1 MIQQY
6 YLVIFTG
13 FQQAI
18 GDVAFLS
25 VNPNLKRQIILALSL
40 TCCLNSTLGQ
50 PVDFESQIKPLL
62 SDRCFTCH
70 GPDEKTR
77 KADLRL
83 YSQEGA
89 MAKLDDNLAVIMPG
103 KPEASELYNRLITKD
118 ADELMPP
125 PESNL
130 ALSDKEKELIRRWI
144 VEGAEWKE
152 HWAFAPVNKPTL
164 PKPIQSNWPKNEI
177 DHFTLAKMESAK
189 INPSPEAKREKLIRR
204 LSFDLTGMPPGLDEI
219 DRFINDESPNAY
231 EQVVDRLLGHSR
243 FGEHLAVHWL
253 DLARYSD
260 TYGYQVDR
268 DRYVWP
274 WRDWVIRMF
283 NNNLPYDDFLT
294 WQLAGDL
301 LPNTT
306 DDQRLATA
314 FNRLHPQKVEGG
326 SVPEEF
332 RVEYVADRNH
342 TFGTAMLGLTLE
354 CARCHD
360 HKYDPISQKEYYQF
374 FAFFNTIDES
384 GLYSYFT
391 PSVPTPTL
399 LISNTEAKNQID
411 TAKKQI
417 ESEKTNLEEVKKQE
431 EANYMSWL
439 NERPNEAKLSGHIG
453 NYPFDEYKDGKLLN
467 LADGSK
473 KASSSQKNKIV
484 DGKNG
489 NALKLT
495 GDDGVNLGIGNFN
508 RTQPFTITLWMNTP
522 HHKERTVI
530 YSRSRAWTDAGS
542 RGYQM
547 LLRNGHLST
556 SLIHFW
562 PGNAINIRSI
572 VKLPINEW
580 HHVSITYD
588 GSTYAKGLNIY
599 IDGQLTET
607 EIHKDN
613 LYKNITGGGNDNIV
627 IGQRFRDVGFA
638 NGLVD
643 DFNVFNRKLTSGEIA
658 QLYDGQTLN
667 KLLSIPMDKLS
678 QTDHNHL
685 REYYFNSINEAYSKQ
700 LLKLRSAREKVTKL
714 LDGKTEIMV
723 MEEMK
728 VKPRSTFV
736 LNRGEYSQPTEKVE
750 PKTLGVLPPFPK
762 NAPRN
767 RLGLAQWL
775 TSSDNPLA
783 SRVAVNHF
791 WQICFGN
798 GLVRTPEDFG
808 IQGKRPSH
816 PGLLDWLASDFMEN
830 DWNVKRLLKQI
841 VMSATYQQSSLT
853 RPSLET
859 SDPENILLARAPRY
873 RLTAEMIRDNALNT
887 SGLMSTR
894 MGGSGSKP
902 YDLTESFKPM
912 GHDKGE
918 GLYRRSVY
926 TFWKRTGPAPV
937 MMALDA
943 SKRDVC
949 RAKRETTATPLQALV
964 LMNGPQFV
972 EAARKIG
979 ESMVREHGNNIDSII
994 QDMFRK
1000 LTSREPSEREIVLMK
1015 NLHKE
1020 QLANFKNDAKATD
1033 AFLGVGASPSAK
1045 DLDKSRVA
1053 AAGILAKALMNFD
1066 EAVVK
1071 R

>member
-1 MIQQY
+1 MY
-6 YLVIFTG
+6 
-13 FQQAI
+13 
-18 GDVAFLS
+18 
-25 VNPNLKRQIILALSL
+25 PMLKKQMCLALGL
-40 TCCLNSTLGQ
+40 AYCLNSALSQ

-70 GPDEKTR
+70 GPDENSR
-77 KADLRL
+77 KADLHL
-83 YSQEGA
+83 YSREGA
-89 MAKLDDNLAVIMPG
+89 MSKLDENLAIIMPG
-103 KPEASELYNRLITKD
+103 KPEASLLYKRLITD
-118 ADELMPP
+118 DPDELMPP

-130 ALSDKEKELIRRWI
+130 ALSTKEKELIRRWI
-144 VEGAEWKE
+144 IEGADWKE
-152 HWAFAPVNKPTL
+152 HWAFTQVNKPNL
-164 PKPIQSNWPKNEI
+164 PKPRNSNWPKNEI
-177 DHFTLAKMESAK
+177 DNFTLAKMESVK
-189 INPSPEAKREKLIRR
+189 IKPSPKAKREKLIRR
-204 LSFDLTGMPPGLDEI
+204 LSFDLIGMPPALDEI
-219 DRFINDESPNAY
+219 DRFIKNDSPNAY

-283 NNNLPYDDFLT
+283 NDNLPYDDFLK

-399 LISNTEAKNQID
+399 LMNSADAKIEID
-411 TAKKQI
+411 KAKKQVTVD
-417 ESEKTNLEEVKKQE
+417 EAQLVKIKKKENENYIQWLKQ
-431 EANYMSWL
+431 
-439 NERPNEAKLSGHIG
+439 RPAEAKLSGLIG
-453 NYPFDEYKDGKLLN
+453 HYTFDEYKDGKLQN
-467 LADGSK
+467 LADESK

-484 DGKNG
+484 PGKKG

-522 HHKERTVI
+522 NHKERTVV
-530 YSRSRAWTDAGS
+530 YSRSKAWTDAGS

-562 PGNAINIRSI
+562 PGNAINIRAI
-572 VKLPINEW
+572 NKLPINEW
-580 HHVSITYD
+580 HHVSVTYD
-588 GSTYAKGLNIY
+588 GSTHANGLKIY
-599 IDGQLTET
+599 INGKLTKT

-627 IGQRFRDVGFA
+627 IGQRFRDVGFSK
-638 NGLVD
+638 GLVD
-643 DFNVFNRKLTSGEIA
+643 DFHVFNRKLTSIEIA
-658 QLYDGQTLN
+658 QLYDGQALN
-667 KLLSIPMDKLS
+667 KILGNPVDKLS
-678 QTDHNHL
+678 QTDHQFL
-685 REYYFNSINEAYSKQ
+685 REYYFASINETFTNQ
-700 LLKLRSAREKVTKL
+700 LSKLRSAREKVTKL

-736 LNRGEYSQPTEKVE
+736 LNRGVYNQPNEKVE
-750 PKTLGVLPPFPK
+750 PKTPKILPGFPK

-775 TSSDNPLA
+775 TSRENPLT

-816 PGLLDWLASDFMEN
+816 PALLDWLASDFMEN

-853 RPSLET
+853 RPLLEA
-859 SDPENILLARAPRY
+859 SDPENNLLARSPRY

-887 SGLMSTR
+887 SGLMSDR
-894 MGGSGSKP
+894 MGGGGSKP

-972 EAARKIG
+972 EAARKLG
-979 ESMVREHGNNIDSII
+979 ESMVREHGDNIRSII
-994 QDMFRK
+994 NNMFRK
-1000 LTSREPSEREIVLMK
+1000 LTSREPSEREIVLMQK
-1015 NLHKE
+1015 LHKE
-1020 QLANFKNDAKATD
+1020 QLANFQKDNKATE
-1033 AFLGVGASPSAK
+1033 AFLGVGASPNAI
-1045 DLDKSRVA
+1045 DLDKPQVA
-1053 AAGILAKALMNFD
+1053 AAGVLAKALMNFD

>member
-1 MIQQY
+1 MY
-6 YLVIFTG
+6 
-13 FQQAI
+13 
-18 GDVAFLS
+18 
-25 VNPNLKRQIILALSL
+25 PMLKKQMCLALGL
-40 TCCLNSTLGQ
+40 AYCLNSALSQ

-70 GPDEKTR
+70 GPDENSR
-77 KADLRL
+77 KADLHL
-83 YSQEGA
+83 YSREGA
-89 MAKLDDNLAVIMPG
+89 MSKLDENLAVIMPG
-103 KPEASELYNRLITKD
+103 KPEASLLYKRLITD
-118 ADELMPP
+118 DPDELMPP
-125 PESNL
+125 PKSNL
-130 ALSDKEKELIRRWI
+130 ALSTKEKELIRRWI
-144 VEGAEWKE
+144 IEGANWKE
-152 HWAFAPVNKPTL
+152 HWAFTQVNKPNL
-164 PKPIQSNWPKNEI
+164 PKPRNSNWPKNEI
-177 DHFTLAKMESAK
+177 DNFTLAKMESVK
-189 INPSPEAKREKLIRR
+189 INPSPKAKREKLIRR
-204 LSFDLTGMPPGLDEI
+204 LSFDLIGMPPALDEI
-219 DRFINDESPNAY
+219 DRFIKNDSPNAY

-283 NNNLPYDDFLT
+283 NDNLPYDDFLK

-399 LISNTEAKNQID
+399 LMNSADAKIEID
-411 TAKKQI
+411 KAKKQVTVD
-417 ESEKTNLEEVKKQE
+417 ETQLVKIKKKENENYIQWLKQ
-431 EANYMSWL
+431 
-439 NERPNEAKLSGHIG
+439 RPTEAKLSGLIG
-453 NYPFDEYKDGKLLN
+453 HYTFDEYKDGKLPN
-467 LADGSK
+467 LADESK

-484 DGKNG
+484 PGKKG

-522 HHKERTVI
+522 NHKERTVV
-530 YSRSRAWTDAGS
+530 YSRSKAWTDAGS

-562 PGNAINIRSI
+562 PGNAINIRAI
-572 VKLPINEW
+572 NKLPINEW
-580 HHVSITYD
+580 HHVSVTYD
-588 GSTYAKGLNIY
+588 GSTHANGLKIY
-599 IDGQLTET
+599 IDGKLTKT

-627 IGQRFRDVGFA
+627 IGQRFRDVGFSK
-638 NGLVD
+638 GLVD
-643 DFNVFNRKLTSGEIA
+643 DFHVFNRKLTSIEIA
-658 QLYDGQTLN
+658 QLYDGQALN
-667 KLLSIPMDKLS
+667 KILGNPVDKLS
-678 QTDHNHL
+678 QTDHQFL
-685 REYYFNSINEAYSKQ
+685 REYYFASINETFTKQ
-700 LLKLRSAREKVTKL
+700 LSKLRSAREKVTKL

-736 LNRGEYSQPTEKVE
+736 LNRGVYNQPNEKVE
-750 PKTLGVLPPFPK
+750 PKTPKILPGFPK

-775 TSSDNPLA
+775 TSKENPLT

-816 PGLLDWLASDFMEN
+816 PALLDWLASDFMEN

-853 RPSLET
+853 RPLLEA
-859 SDPENILLARAPRY
+859 SDPENNLLARSPRY

-887 SGLMSTR
+887 SGLMSDR
-894 MGGSGSKP
+894 MGGGGSKP

-912 GHDKGE
+912 GQDKGE

-972 EAARKIG
+972 EAARKLG
-979 ESMVREHGNNIDSII
+979 ESMVREHGDNIHSII
-994 QDMFRK
+994 KDMFRK
-1000 LTSREPSEREIVLMK
+1000 LTSREPSEREIVLMQK
-1015 NLHKE
+1015 LHKE
-1020 QLANFKNDAKATD
+1020 QLANFQKDNKATE
-1033 AFLGVGASPSAK
+1033 AFLGVGASPNAI
-1045 DLDKSRVA
+1045 DLDKPKVA

>member
-1 MIQQY
+1 M
-6 YLVIFTG
+6 
-13 FQQAI
+13 
-18 GDVAFLS
+18 
-25 VNPNLKRQIILALSL
+25 LKKQMCLALGL
-40 TCCLNSTLGQ
+40 AYCLNSALSQ

-70 GPDEKTR
+70 GPDENSR
-77 KADLRL
+77 KADLHL
-83 YSQEGA
+83 YSREGA
-89 MAKLDDNLAVIMPG
+89 MSKLDENLAIIMPG
-103 KPEASELYNRLITKD
+103 KPEASLLYKRLITD
-118 ADELMPP
+118 DPDELMPP
-125 PESNL
+125 PKSNL
-130 ALSDKEKELIRRWI
+130 ALSTKEKELIRRWI
-144 VEGAEWKE
+144 IEGANWKE
-152 HWAFAPVNKPTL
+152 HWAFTQVNKPNL
-164 PKPIQSNWPKNEI
+164 PKPRNSNWPKNEI
-177 DHFTLAKMESAK
+177 DNFTLAKMESVK
-189 INPSPEAKREKLIRR
+189 INPSPKAKREKLIRR
-204 LSFDLTGMPPGLDEI
+204 LSFDLIGMPPALDEI
-219 DRFINDESPNAY
+219 DRFIKNDSPNAY

-283 NNNLPYDDFLT
+283 NDNLPYDDFLK

-399 LISNTEAKNQID
+399 LMNSADAKIEID
-411 TAKKQI
+411 KAKKQVTVD
-417 ESEKTNLEEVKKQE
+417 ETQLVKIKKKENENYIQWLKQ
-431 EANYMSWL
+431 
-439 NERPNEAKLSGHIG
+439 RPTEAKLSGLIG
-453 NYPFDEYKDGKLLN
+453 HYTFDEYKDGKLPN
-467 LADGSK
+467 LADESK

-484 DGKNG
+484 PGKKG

-522 HHKERTVI
+522 NHKERTVV
-530 YSRSRAWTDAGS
+530 YSRSKAWTDAGS

-562 PGNAINIRSI
+562 PGNAINIRAI
-572 VKLPINEW
+572 NKLPINEW
-580 HHVSITYD
+580 HHVSVTYD
-588 GSTYAKGLNIY
+588 GSTHANGLKIY
-599 IDGQLTET
+599 IDGKLTKT

-627 IGQRFRDVGFA
+627 IGQRFRDVGFSK
-638 NGLVD
+638 GLVD
-643 DFNVFNRKLTSGEIA
+643 DFHVFNRKLTSIEIA
-658 QLYDGQTLN
+658 QLYDGQALN
-667 KLLSIPMDKLS
+667 KILGNPVDKLS
-678 QTDHNHL
+678 QTDHQFL
-685 REYYFNSINEAYSKQ
+685 REYYFTSINETFTKQ
-700 LLKLRSAREKVTKL
+700 LSKLRSAREKVTKL

-736 LNRGEYSQPTEKVE
+736 LNRGVYNQPNEKVE
-750 PKTLGVLPPFPK
+750 PKTPKILPGFPK

-775 TSSDNPLA
+775 TSKENPLT

-816 PGLLDWLASDFMEN
+816 PALLDWLASDFMEN

-853 RPSLET
+853 RPFLEA
-859 SDPENILLARAPRY
+859 SDPENNLLARSPRY

-887 SGLMSTR
+887 SGLMSDR

-912 GHDKGE
+912 GQDKGE

-972 EAARKIG
+972 EAARKLG
-979 ESMVREHGNNIDSII
+979 ESMVREHGDNIHSII
-994 QDMFRK
+994 KDMFRK
-1000 LTSREPSEREIVLMK
+1000 LTSREPSEREIVLMQK
-1015 NLHKE
+1015 LHKE
-1020 QLANFKNDAKATD
+1020 QLANFQKDNKATE
-1033 AFLGVGASPSAK
+1033 AFLGVGASPNAI
-1045 DLDKSRVA
+1045 DLDKPKVA

>member
-1 MIQQY
+1 MY
-6 YLVIFTG
+6 
-13 FQQAI
+13 
-18 GDVAFLS
+18 
-25 VNPNLKRQIILALSL
+25 PMLKKQMCLALGFAY
-40 TCCLNSTLGQ
+40 CLNSALSQ

-70 GPDEKTR
+70 GPDENSR
-77 KADLRL
+77 KADLHL
-83 YSQEGA
+83 YSREGA
-89 MAKLDDNLAVIMPG
+89 MSKLDENLAIIMPG
-103 KPEASELYNRLITKD
+103 KPEASLLYKRLITD
-118 ADELMPP
+118 DPDELMPP

-130 ALSDKEKELIRRWI
+130 ALSTKEKELIRRWI
-144 VEGAEWKE
+144 IEGADWKE
-152 HWAFAPVNKPTL
+152 HWAFTQVNKPNL
-164 PKPIQSNWPKNEI
+164 PKPRNSNWPKNEI
-177 DHFTLAKMESAK
+177 DNFTLAKMESVK
-189 INPSPEAKREKLIRR
+189 IKPSPKAKREKLIRR
-204 LSFDLTGMPPGLDEI
+204 LSFDLIGMPPTLDEI
-219 DRFINDESPNAY
+219 DRFIKNDSPNAY

-253 DLARYSD
+253 DLASYSD

-283 NNNLPYDDFLT
+283 NDNLPYDDFLK

-399 LISNTEAKNQID
+399 LMNSADAKIEID
-411 TAKKQI
+411 KAKKQVTVD
-417 ESEKTNLEEVKKQE
+417 EAQLVKIKKKENENYIQWLKQ
-431 EANYMSWL
+431 
-439 NERPNEAKLSGHIG
+439 RPTEAKLSGLIG
-453 NYPFDEYKDGKLLN
+453 HYTFDEYKDGKLPN
-467 LADGSK
+467 LADESK
-473 KASSSQKNKIV
+473 KATSSQKNKIV
-484 DGKNG
+484 PGKKG

-522 HHKERTVI
+522 NHKERTVV
-530 YSRSRAWTDAGS
+530 YSRSKAWTDAGS

-562 PGNAINIRSI
+562 PGNAINIRAI
-572 VKLPINEW
+572 NKLPINEW
-580 HHVSITYD
+580 HHVSVTYD
-588 GSTYAKGLNIY
+588 GSTHANGLKIY
-599 IDGQLTET
+599 INGKLTKT

-627 IGQRFRDVGFA
+627 IGQRFRDVGFSK
-638 NGLVD
+638 GLVD
-643 DFNVFNRKLTSGEIA
+643 DFHVFNRKLTSIEIA
-658 QLYDGQTLN
+658 QLYDGQALN
-667 KLLSIPMDKLS
+667 KILGNPVDKLS
-678 QTDHNHL
+678 QTDHQFL
-685 REYYFNSINEAYSKQ
+685 REYYFASINETFTKQ
-700 LLKLRSAREKVTKL
+700 LSKLRSAREKVTKL

-736 LNRGEYSQPTEKVE
+736 LNRGVYNQPNEKVE
-750 PKTLGVLPPFPK
+750 PKTPKILPGFPK

-775 TSSDNPLA
+775 TSRENPLT

-816 PGLLDWLASDFMEN
+816 PALLDWLASDFMEN

-853 RPSLET
+853 RPLLEA
-859 SDPENILLARAPRY
+859 SDPENNLLARSPRY

-887 SGLMSTR
+887 SGLMSDR
-894 MGGSGSKP
+894 MGGGGSKP

-972 EAARKIG
+972 EAARKLG
-979 ESMVREHGNNIDSII
+979 ESMVREHGDNIRSII
-994 QDMFRK
+994 NNMFRK
-1000 LTSREPSEREIVLMK
+1000 LTSREPSEREIVLMQK
-1015 NLHKE
+1015 LHKE
-1020 QLANFKNDAKATD
+1020 QLANFQKDNKATE
-1033 AFLGVGASPSAK
+1033 AFLGVGASPNAI
-1045 DLDKSRVA
+1045 DLDKPQVA
-1053 AAGILAKALMNFD
+1053 AAGVLAKALMNFD

>member
-1 MIQQY
+1 MY
-6 YLVIFTG
+6 
-13 FQQAI
+13 
-18 GDVAFLS
+18 
-25 VNPNLKRQIILALSL
+25 PMLKKQMCLALGL
-40 TCCLNSTLGQ
+40 AYCLNSALSQ

-70 GPDEKTR
+70 GPDENSR
-77 KADLRL
+77 KADLHL
-83 YSQEGA
+83 YSREGA
-89 MAKLDDNLAVIMPG
+89 MSKLDENLAIIMPG
-103 KPEASELYNRLITKD
+103 KPEASLLYKRLITD
-118 ADELMPP
+118 DPDELMPP

-130 ALSDKEKELIRRWI
+130 ALSTKEKELIRRWI
-144 VEGAEWKE
+144 IQGADWKE
-152 HWAFAPVNKPTL
+152 HWAFTQVNKPNL
-164 PKPIQSNWPKNEI
+164 PKPRNSNWPKNEI
-177 DHFTLAKMESAK
+177 DNFTLAKMESVK
-189 INPSPEAKREKLIRR
+189 IKPSPKAKREKLIRR
-204 LSFDLTGMPPGLDEI
+204 LSFDLIGMPPALDEI
-219 DRFINDESPNAY
+219 DRFIKNDSPNAY

-283 NNNLPYDDFLT
+283 NDNLPYDDFLK

-399 LISNTEAKNQID
+399 LMNSADAKIEIDKAKNQVTVDEAQLVKI
-411 TAKKQI
+411 KKKENENYIQW
-417 ESEKTNLEEVKKQE
+417 LKQ
-431 EANYMSWL
+431 
-439 NERPNEAKLSGHIG
+439 RPTEAKLSGLIG
-453 NYPFDEYKDGKLLN
+453 HYTFDEYKDGKLPN
-467 LADGSK
+467 LADESK

-484 DGKNG
+484 PGKKG

-522 HHKERTVI
+522 NHKERTVV
-530 YSRSRAWTDAGS
+530 YSRSKAWTDAGS

-547 LLRNGHLST
+547 LLRNGYLST

-562 PGNAINIRSI
+562 PGNAINIRAI
-572 VKLPINEW
+572 NKLPINEW
-580 HHVSITYD
+580 HHVSVTYD
-588 GSTYAKGLNIY
+588 GSTHANGLKIY
-599 IDGQLTET
+599 IDGKLTKT

-627 IGQRFRDVGFA
+627 IGQRFRDVGFSK
-638 NGLVD
+638 GLVD
-643 DFNVFNRKLTSGEIA
+643 DFHVFNRKLTSIEIA
-658 QLYDGQTLN
+658 QLYDGQALN
-667 KLLSIPMDKLS
+667 KILGNPVDKLS
-678 QTDHNHL
+678 QTDHQFL
-685 REYYFNSINEAYSKQ
+685 REYYFASINETFTNQ
-700 LLKLRSAREKVTKL
+700 LSKLRSAREKVTKL

-736 LNRGEYSQPTEKVE
+736 LNRGVYNQPNEKVE
-750 PKTLGVLPPFPK
+750 PKTPKILPGFPK

-775 TSSDNPLA
+775 TSRENPLT

-816 PGLLDWLASDFMEN
+816 PALLDWLASDFMEN

-853 RPSLET
+853 RPLLEA
-859 SDPENILLARAPRY
+859 SDPENNLLARSPRY

-887 SGLMSTR
+887 SGLMSDR
-894 MGGSGSKP
+894 MGGGGSKP

-972 EAARKIG
+972 EAARKLG
-979 ESMVREHGNNIDSII
+979 ESMVREHGDNIRSII
-994 QDMFRK
+994 NNMFRK
-1000 LTSREPSEREIVLMK
+1000 LTSREPSEREIVLMQK
-1015 NLHKE
+1015 LHKE
-1020 QLANFKNDAKATD
+1020 QLANFQKDNKATE
-1033 AFLGVGASPSAK
+1033 AFLGVGASPNAI
-1045 DLDKSRVA
+1045 DLDKPQVA
-1053 AAGILAKALMNFD
+1053 AAGVLAKALMNFD

>member
-1 MIQQY
+1 MY
-6 YLVIFTG
+6 
-13 FQQAI
+13 
-18 GDVAFLS
+18 
-25 VNPNLKRQIILALSL
+25 PMLKKQMCLALGFAY
-40 TCCLNSTLGQ
+40 CLNSALSQ

-70 GPDEKTR
+70 GPDENSR
-77 KADLRL
+77 KADLHL
-83 YSQEGA
+83 YSREGA
-89 MAKLDDNLAVIMPG
+89 MSKLDENLAIIMPG
-103 KPEASELYNRLITKD
+103 KPEASLLYKRLITD
-118 ADELMPP
+118 DPDELMPP

-130 ALSDKEKELIRRWI
+130 ALSTKEKELIRRWI
-144 VEGAEWKE
+144 IEGADWKE
-152 HWAFAPVNKPTL
+152 HWAFTQVNKPNL
-164 PKPIQSNWPKNEI
+164 PKPRNSNWPKNEI
-177 DHFTLAKMESAK
+177 DNFTLAKMESVK
-189 INPSPEAKREKLIRR
+189 IKPSPKAKREKLIRR
-204 LSFDLTGMPPGLDEI
+204 LSFDLIGMPPALDEI
-219 DRFINDESPNAY
+219 DRFIKNDSPNAY

-283 NNNLPYDDFLT
+283 NDNLPYDDFLK

-399 LISNTEAKNQID
+399 LMNSADAKIEID
-411 TAKKQI
+411 KAKKQVTVD
-417 ESEKTNLEEVKKQE
+417 EAQLVKIKKKENENYIQWLKQ
-431 EANYMSWL
+431 
-439 NERPNEAKLSGHIG
+439 RPAEAKLSGLIG
-453 NYPFDEYKDGKLLN
+453 HYTFDEYKDGKLQN
-467 LADGSK
+467 LADESK

-484 DGKNG
+484 PGKKG

-522 HHKERTVI
+522 NHKERTVV
-530 YSRSRAWTDAGS
+530 YSRSKAWTDAGS

-562 PGNAINIRSI
+562 PGNAINIRAI
-572 VKLPINEW
+572 NKLPINEW
-580 HHVSITYD
+580 HHVSVTYD
-588 GSTYAKGLNIY
+588 GSTHANGLKIY
-599 IDGQLTET
+599 IDGKLTKT

-627 IGQRFRDVGFA
+627 IGQRFRDVGFSK
-638 NGLVD
+638 GLVD
-643 DFNVFNRKLTSGEIA
+643 DFHVFNRKLTSIEIA
-658 QLYDGQTLN
+658 QLYDGQALN
-667 KLLSIPMDKLS
+667 KILGNPVDKLS
-678 QTDHNHL
+678 QTDHQFL
-685 REYYFNSINEAYSKQ
+685 REYYFASINETFTKQ
-700 LLKLRSAREKVTKL
+700 LSKLRSAREKVTKL

-736 LNRGEYSQPTEKVE
+736 LNRGVYNQPNEKVE
-750 PKTLGVLPPFPK
+750 PKTPKILPGFPK

-775 TSSDNPLA
+775 TSRENPLT

-816 PGLLDWLASDFMEN
+816 PALLDWLASDFMEN

-853 RPSLET
+853 RPLLEA
-859 SDPENILLARAPRY
+859 SDPENNLLARSPRY

-887 SGLMSTR
+887 SGLMSDR
-894 MGGSGSKP
+894 MGGGGSKP

-972 EAARKIG
+972 EAARKLG
-979 ESMVREHGNNIDSII
+979 ESMVREHGDNIRSII
-994 QDMFRK
+994 NNMFRK
-1000 LTSREPSEREIVLMK
+1000 LTSREPSEREIVLMQK
-1015 NLHKE
+1015 LHKE
-1020 QLANFKNDAKATD
+1020 QLANFQKDNKATE
-1033 AFLGVGASPSAK
+1033 AFLGVGASPNAI
-1045 DLDKSRVA
+1045 DLDKPQVA
-1053 AAGILAKALMNFD
+1053 AAGVLAKALMNFD

>member
-1 MIQQY
+1 MY
-6 YLVIFTG
+6 
-13 FQQAI
+13 
-18 GDVAFLS
+18 
-25 VNPNLKRQIILALSL
+25 PMLKKQMCLALGL
-40 TCCLNSTLGQ
+40 AYCLNSALSQ

-70 GPDEKTR
+70 GPDENSR
-77 KADLRL
+77 KADLHL
-83 YSQEGA
+83 YSREGA
-89 MAKLDDNLAVIMPG
+89 MSKLDENLAIIMPG
-103 KPEASELYNRLITKD
+103 KPEASLLYKRLITD
-118 ADELMPP
+118 DPDELMPP

-130 ALSDKEKELIRRWI
+130 ALSTKEKELIRRWI
-144 VEGAEWKE
+144 IEGADWKE
-152 HWAFAPVNKPTL
+152 HWAFTQVNKPNL
-164 PKPIQSNWPKNEI
+164 PKPRNSNWPKNEI
-177 DHFTLAKMESAK
+177 DNFTLAKMESVK
-189 INPSPEAKREKLIRR
+189 INPSPKAKREKLIRR
-204 LSFDLTGMPPGLDEI
+204 LSFDLIGMPPALDEI
-219 DRFINDESPNAY
+219 DRFIKNDSPNAY

-283 NNNLPYDDFLT
+283 NDNLPYDDFLK

-399 LISNTEAKNQID
+399 LMNSADAKIEID
-411 TAKKQI
+411 KAKKQVTVD
-417 ESEKTNLEEVKKQE
+417 EAQLVKIKKKENENYIQWLKQ
-431 EANYMSWL
+431 
-439 NERPNEAKLSGHIG
+439 RPTEAKLSGLIG
-453 NYPFDEYKDGKLLN
+453 HYTFDEYKDGKLPN
-467 LADGSK
+467 LAEESK

-484 DGKNG
+484 SGKKG

-522 HHKERTVI
+522 NHKERTVV
-530 YSRSRAWTDAGS
+530 YSRSKAWTDAGS

-562 PGNAINIRSI
+562 PGNAINIRAI
-572 VKLPINEW
+572 NKLPINEW
-580 HHVSITYD
+580 HHVSVTYD
-588 GSTYAKGLNIY
+588 GSTHANGLKIF
-599 IDGQLTET
+599 IDGKLTKT

-627 IGQRFRDVGFA
+627 IGQRFRDVGFSK
-638 NGLVD
+638 GLVD
-643 DFNVFNRKLTSGEIA
+643 DFHVFNRKLTSIEIA
-658 QLYDGQTLN
+658 QLYDGQALN
-667 KLLSIPMDKLS
+667 KILGNPVDKLS
-678 QTDHNHL
+678 QTDHQFL
-685 REYYFNSINEAYSKQ
+685 REYYFASINETFTKQ
-700 LLKLRSAREKVTKL
+700 LSKLRSAREKVTKL

-736 LNRGEYSQPTEKVE
+736 LNRGVYNQPNEKVE
-750 PKTLGVLPPFPK
+750 PKTPKILPGFPK

-775 TSSDNPLA
+775 TSRENPLT

-816 PGLLDWLASDFMEN
+816 PALLDWLASDFMEN

-853 RPSLET
+853 RPLLET
-859 SDPENILLARAPRY
+859 SDPENNLLARSPRY

-887 SGLMSTR
+887 SGLMSDR
-894 MGGSGSKP
+894 MGGGGSKP

-972 EAARKIG
+972 EAARKLG
-979 ESMVREHGNNIDSII
+979 ESMVREHGDNIHSII
-994 QDMFRK
+994 KDMFRK
-1000 LTSREPSEREIVLMK
+1000 LTSREPSEREIVLMQK
-1015 NLHKE
+1015 LHKE
-1020 QLANFKNDAKATD
+1020 QLANFQKDNKATE
-1033 AFLGVGASPSAK
+1033 AFLGVGASPNSI
-1045 DLDKSRVA
+1045 DLDKPQVA
-1053 AAGILAKALMNFD
+1053 AAGVLAKALMNFD

>member
-1 MIQQY
+1 MY
-6 YLVIFTG
+6 
-13 FQQAI
+13 
-18 GDVAFLS
+18 
-25 VNPNLKRQIILALSL
+25 PMLKKQMCLALGFAY
-40 TCCLNSTLGQ
+40 CLNSALSQ

-70 GPDEKTR
+70 GPDENSR
-77 KADLRL
+77 KADLHL
-83 YSQEGA
+83 YSREGA
-89 MAKLDDNLAVIMPG
+89 MSKLDENLAIIMPG
-103 KPEASELYNRLITKD
+103 KPEASLLYKRLITD
-118 ADELMPP
+118 DPDELMPP

-130 ALSDKEKELIRRWI
+130 ALSTKEKELIRRWI
-144 VEGAEWKE
+144 IEGADWKE
-152 HWAFAPVNKPTL
+152 HWAFTQVNKPNL
-164 PKPIQSNWPKNEI
+164 PKPRNSNWPKNEI
-177 DHFTLAKMESAK
+177 DNFTLAKMESVK
-189 INPSPEAKREKLIRR
+189 IKPSPKAKREKLIRR
-204 LSFDLTGMPPGLDEI
+204 LSFDLIGMPPALDEI
-219 DRFINDESPNAY
+219 DRFIKNDSPNAY

-283 NNNLPYDDFLT
+283 NDNLPYDDFLK

-399 LISNTEAKNQID
+399 LMNSADAKIEID
-411 TAKKQI
+411 KAKKQVTVD
-417 ESEKTNLEEVKKQE
+417 EAQLVKIKKKENENYIQWLKQ
-431 EANYMSWL
+431 
-439 NERPNEAKLSGHIG
+439 RPTEAKLSGLIG
-453 NYPFDEYKDGKLLN
+453 HYTFDEYKDGKLPN
-467 LADGSK
+467 LADESK
-473 KASSSQKNKIV
+473 KATSSQKNKIV
-484 DGKNG
+484 PGKKG

-522 HHKERTVI
+522 NHKERTVV
-530 YSRSRAWTDAGS
+530 YSRSKAWTDAGS

-562 PGNAINIRSI
+562 PGNAINIRAI
-572 VKLPINEW
+572 NKLPINEW
-580 HHVSITYD
+580 HHVSVTYD
-588 GSTYAKGLNIY
+588 GSTHANGLKIY
-599 IDGQLTET
+599 IDGKLTKT

-627 IGQRFRDVGFA
+627 IGQRFRDVGFSK
-638 NGLVD
+638 GLVD
-643 DFNVFNRKLTSGEIA
+643 DFHVFNRKLTSIEIA
-658 QLYDGQTLN
+658 QLYDGQALN
-667 KLLSIPMDKLS
+667 KILGNPVDKLS
-678 QTDHNHL
+678 QTDHQFL
-685 REYYFNSINEAYSKQ
+685 REYYFASINETFTNQ
-700 LLKLRSAREKVTKL
+700 LSKLRSAREKVTKL

-736 LNRGEYSQPTEKVE
+736 LNRGVYNQPNEKVE
-750 PKTLGVLPPFPK
+750 PKTPKILPGFPK

-775 TSSDNPLA
+775 TSRENPLT

-816 PGLLDWLASDFMEN
+816 PALLDWLASDFMEN

-853 RPSLET
+853 RPLLEA
-859 SDPENILLARAPRY
+859 SDPENNLLARSPRY

-887 SGLMSTR
+887 SGLMSDR
-894 MGGSGSKP
+894 MGGGGSKP

-972 EAARKIG
+972 EAARKLG
-979 ESMVREHGNNIDSII
+979 ESMVREHGDNIRSII
-994 QDMFRK
+994 NNMFRK
-1000 LTSREPSEREIVLMK
+1000 LTSREPSEREIVLMQK
-1015 NLHKE
+1015 LHKE
-1020 QLANFKNDAKATD
+1020 QLANFQKDNKATE
-1033 AFLGVGASPSAK
+1033 AFLGVGASPIAI
-1045 DLDKSRVA
+1045 DLDKPQVA
-1053 AAGILAKALMNFD
+1053 AAGVLAKALMNFD

>member
-1 MIQQY
+1 M
-6 YLVIFTG
+6 
-13 FQQAI
+13 
-18 GDVAFLS
+18 
-25 VNPNLKRQIILALSL
+25 LKKQMCLALGL
-40 TCCLNSTLGQ
+40 AYCLNSALSQ

-70 GPDEKTR
+70 GPDENSR
-77 KADLRL
+77 KADLHL
-83 YSQEGA
+83 YSREGA
-89 MAKLDDNLAVIMPG
+89 MSKLDENLAIIMPG
-103 KPEASELYNRLITKD
+103 KPEASLLYKRLITD
-118 ADELMPP
+118 DPDELMPP

-130 ALSDKEKELIRRWI
+130 ALSTKEKELIRRWI
-144 VEGAEWKE
+144 IEGADWKE
-152 HWAFAPVNKPTL
+152 HWAFTQVNKPNL
-164 PKPIQSNWPKNEI
+164 PKPRNSNWPKNEI
-177 DHFTLAKMESAK
+177 DNFTLAKMESVK
-189 INPSPEAKREKLIRR
+189 IKPSPKAKREKLIRR
-204 LSFDLTGMPPGLDEI
+204 LSFDLIGMPPALDEI
-219 DRFINDESPNAY
+219 DRFIKNDSPNAY

-283 NNNLPYDDFLT
+283 NDNLPYDDFLK

-399 LISNTEAKNQID
+399 LMNSADAKIEID
-411 TAKKQI
+411 KAKKQVTVD
-417 ESEKTNLEEVKKQE
+417 EAQLVKIKKKENENYIQWLKQ
-431 EANYMSWL
+431 
-439 NERPNEAKLSGHIG
+439 RPTEAKLSGLIG
-453 NYPFDEYKDGKLLN
+453 HYTFNEYKNGKLPN
-467 LADGSK
+467 LADESK
-473 KASSSQKNKIV
+473 KATSSQKNKIV
-484 DGKNG
+484 PGKKG

-522 HHKERTVI
+522 NHKERTVV
-530 YSRSRAWTDAGS
+530 YSRSKAWTDAGS

-562 PGNAINIRSI
+562 PGNAINIRAI
-572 VKLPINEW
+572 NKLPINEW
-580 HHVSITYD
+580 HHVSVTYD
-588 GSTYAKGLNIY
+588 GSTHANGLKIY
-599 IDGQLTET
+599 INGKLTKT

-627 IGQRFRDVGFA
+627 IGQRFRDVGFSK
-638 NGLVD
+638 GLVD
-643 DFNVFNRKLTSGEIA
+643 DFHVFNRKLTSIEIA
-658 QLYDGQTLN
+658 QLYDGQALN
-667 KLLSIPMDKLS
+667 KILGNPVDKLS
-678 QTDHNHL
+678 QTDHQFL
-685 REYYFNSINEAYSKQ
+685 REYYFASINETFTNQ
-700 LLKLRSAREKVTKL
+700 LSKLRSAREKVTKL

-736 LNRGEYSQPTEKVE
+736 LNRGVYNQPNEKVE
-750 PKTLGVLPPFPK
+750 PKTPKILPGFPK

-775 TSSDNPLA
+775 TSRENPLT

-816 PGLLDWLASDFMEN
+816 PALLDWLASDFMEN

-853 RPSLET
+853 RPLLEA
-859 SDPENILLARAPRY
+859 SDPENNLLARSPRY

-887 SGLMSTR
+887 SGLMSDR
-894 MGGSGSKP
+894 MGGGGSKP

-972 EAARKIG
+972 EAARKLG
-979 ESMVREHGNNIDSII
+979 ESMVREHGDNIRSII
-994 QDMFRK
+994 NNMFRK
-1000 LTSREPSEREIVLMK
+1000 LTSREPSEREIVLMQK
-1015 NLHKE
+1015 LHKE
-1020 QLANFKNDAKATD
+1020 QLANFQKDNKATE
-1033 AFLGVGASPSAK
+1033 AFLGVGASPNAI
-1045 DLDKSRVA
+1045 DLDKPQVA
-1053 AAGILAKALMNFD
+1053 AAGVLAKALMNFD

>member
-1 MIQQY
+1 MY
-6 YLVIFTG
+6 
-13 FQQAI
+13 
-18 GDVAFLS
+18 
-25 VNPNLKRQIILALSL
+25 PMLKKQMCLALGL
-40 TCCLNSTLGQ
+40 AYCLNSALSQ

-70 GPDEKTR
+70 GPDENSR

-83 YSQEGA
+83 YSREGA
-89 MAKLDDNLAVIMPG
+89 MSKLDENLAIIMPG
-103 KPEASELYNRLITKD
+103 KPEASLLYKRLITD
-118 ADELMPP
+118 DPDELMPP

-130 ALSDKEKELIRRWI
+130 ALSTKEKELIRRWI
-144 VEGAEWKE
+144 IEGADWKE
-152 HWAFAPVNKPTL
+152 HWAFTQVNKPNL
-164 PKPIQSNWPKNEI
+164 PKPRNSNWPKNEI
-177 DHFTLAKMESAK
+177 DNFTLAKMESVK
-189 INPSPEAKREKLIRR
+189 INPSPKAKREKLIRR
-204 LSFDLTGMPPGLDEI
+204 LSFDLIGMPPALDEI
-219 DRFINDESPNAY
+219 DRFIKNDSPNAY

-283 NNNLPYDDFLT
+283 NDNLPYDDFLK

-399 LISNTEAKNQID
+399 LMNSADAKIEID
-411 TAKKQI
+411 KAKKQVTVD
-417 ESEKTNLEEVKKQE
+417 EAQLVKIKKKENENYIQWLKQ
-431 EANYMSWL
+431 
-439 NERPNEAKLSGHIG
+439 RPTEAKLSGLIG
-453 NYPFDEYKDGKLLN
+453 HYTFDEYKDGKLPN
-467 LADGSK
+467 LADESK

-484 DGKNG
+484 PGKKG

-522 HHKERTVI
+522 NHKERTVV
-530 YSRSRAWTDAGS
+530 YSRSKAWTDAGS

-562 PGNAINIRSI
+562 PGNAINIRAI
-572 VKLPINEW
+572 NKLPINEW
-580 HHVSITYD
+580 HHVSVTYD
-588 GSTYAKGLNIY
+588 GSTHANGLKIY
-599 IDGQLTET
+599 IDGKLTKT

-627 IGQRFRDVGFA
+627 IGQRFRDVGFSK
-638 NGLVD
+638 GLVD
-643 DFNVFNRKLTSGEIA
+643 DFHVFNRKLTSIEIA
-658 QLYDGQTLN
+658 QLYDGQALN
-667 KLLSIPMDKLS
+667 KILGNPVDKLS
-678 QTDHNHL
+678 QTDHQFL
-685 REYYFNSINEAYSKQ
+685 REYYFASINETFTKQ
-700 LLKLRSAREKVTKL
+700 LSKLRSAREKVTKL

-736 LNRGEYSQPTEKVE
+736 LNRGVYNQPNEKVE
-750 PKTLGVLPPFPK
+750 PKTPKILPGFPK
-762 NAPRN
+762 NAPHN

-775 TSSDNPLA
+775 TSRENPLT

-816 PGLLDWLASDFMEN
+816 PALLDWLASDFMEN

-853 RPSLET
+853 RPLLEA
-859 SDPENILLARAPRY
+859 SDPENNLLARSPRY

-887 SGLMSTR
+887 SGLMSDR
-894 MGGSGSKP
+894 MGGGGSKP

-972 EAARKIG
+972 EAARKLG
-979 ESMVREHGNNIDSII
+979 ESMVREHGDNIYSII
-994 QDMFRK
+994 KDMFRK
-1000 LTSREPSEREIVLMK
+1000 LTSREPSEREIVLMQK
-1015 NLHKE
+1015 LHKE
-1020 QLANFKNDAKATD
+1020 QLANFQKDNKATE
-1033 AFLGVGASPSAK
+1033 AFLGVGASPNAI
-1045 DLDKSRVA
+1045 DLDKPQVA
-1053 AAGILAKALMNFD
+1053 AAGVLAKALMNFD

>member
-1 MIQQY
+1 M
-6 YLVIFTG
+6 
-13 FQQAI
+13 
-18 GDVAFLS
+18 
-25 VNPNLKRQIILALSL
+25 LKKQMCLALGL
-40 TCCLNSTLGQ
+40 AYCLNSALSQ

-70 GPDEKTR
+70 GPDENSR
-77 KADLRL
+77 KADLHL
-83 YSQEGA
+83 YSREGA
-89 MAKLDDNLAVIMPG
+89 MTKLDENLAIIMPG
-103 KPEASELYNRLITKD
+103 KPEASLLYKRLITD
-118 ADELMPP
+118 DQDELMPP

-130 ALSDKEKELIRRWI
+130 SLSTKEKELIRRWI
-144 VEGAEWKE
+144 IEGADWKE
-152 HWAFAPVNKPTL
+152 HWAFTQVNKPNL
-164 PKPIQSNWPKNEI
+164 PKPRNSNWPKNEI
-177 DHFTLAKMESAK
+177 DNFTLAKMESVK
-189 INPSPEAKREKLIRR
+189 IKPSPKAKREKLIRR
-204 LSFDLTGMPPGLDEI
+204 LSFDLIGMPPALDEI
-219 DRFINDESPNAY
+219 DRFIKNDAPNAY

-283 NNNLPYDDFLT
+283 NDNLPYDDFLK

-399 LISNTEAKNQID
+399 LMNSADAKIEID
-411 TAKKQI
+411 KAKKQVTVD
-417 ESEKTNLEEVKKQE
+417 EAQLVKIKKKENENYIQWLKQ
-431 EANYMSWL
+431 
-439 NERPNEAKLSGHIG
+439 RPTEAKLSGLIG
-453 NYPFDEYKDGKLLN
+453 HYTFDEYKDGKLPN
-467 LADGSK
+467 LADESK

-484 DGKNG
+484 PGKKG

-522 HHKERTVI
+522 NHKGRTVV
-530 YSRSRAWTDAGS
+530 YSRSKAWTDAGS

-562 PGNAINIRSI
+562 PGNAINIRAI
-572 VKLPINEW
+572 NKLPINEW
-580 HHVSITYD
+580 HHVSVTYD
-588 GSTYAKGLNIY
+588 GSTHANGLKIY
-599 IDGQLTET
+599 IDGKLTKT

-627 IGQRFRDVGFA
+627 IGQRFRDVGFSK
-638 NGLVD
+638 GLVD
-643 DFNVFNRKLTSGEIA
+643 DFHVFNRKLTSIEIA
-658 QLYDGQTLN
+658 QLYDGQALN
-667 KLLSIPMDKLS
+667 KILGNPVDKLS
-678 QTDHNHL
+678 QADHQFL
-685 REYYFNSINEAYSKQ
+685 REYYFTSINETFTKQ
-700 LLKLRSAREKVTKL
+700 LSKLRSAREKVTKL

-736 LNRGEYSQPTEKVE
+736 LNRGVYNQPNEKVE
-750 PKTLGVLPPFPK
+750 PKTPKILPGFPK

-775 TSSDNPLA
+775 TSRENPLT

-816 PGLLDWLASDFMEN
+816 PALLDWLASDFMEN

-853 RPSLET
+853 RPLLEA
-859 SDPENILLARAPRY
+859 SDPENNLLARSPRY

-887 SGLMSTR
+887 SGLMSDR
-894 MGGSGSKP
+894 MGGGGSKP

-972 EAARKIG
+972 EAARKLG
-979 ESMVREHGNNIDSII
+979 ESMVREHGDNIRSII
-994 QDMFRK
+994 NNMFRK
-1000 LTSREPSEREIVLMK
+1000 LTSREPSEREIVLMQK
-1015 NLHKE
+1015 LHKE
-1020 QLANFKNDAKATD
+1020 QLANFQKDNKATE
-1033 AFLGVGASPSAK
+1033 AFLGVGASPNAI
-1045 DLDKSRVA
+1045 DLDKPQVA
-1053 AAGILAKALMNFD
+1053 AAGVLAKALMNFD

>member
-1 MIQQY
+1 MY
-6 YLVIFTG
+6 
-13 FQQAI
+13 
-18 GDVAFLS
+18 
-25 VNPNLKRQIILALSL
+25 PMLKKQMCLALGL
-40 TCCLNSTLGQ
+40 AYCLNSALSQ

-70 GPDEKTR
+70 GPDENSR
-77 KADLRL
+77 KADLHL
-83 YSQEGA
+83 YSREGA
-89 MAKLDDNLAVIMPG
+89 MSKLDENLAIIMPG
-103 KPEASELYNRLITKD
+103 KPEASLLYKRLITD
-118 ADELMPP
+118 DPDELMPP
-125 PESNL
+125 PKSNL
-130 ALSDKEKELIRRWI
+130 ALSTKEKELIRRWI
-144 VEGAEWKE
+144 IEGANWKE
-152 HWAFAPVNKPTL
+152 HWAFTQVNKPNL
-164 PKPIQSNWPKNEI
+164 PKPRNSNWPKNEI
-177 DHFTLAKMESAK
+177 DNFTLAKMESVK
-189 INPSPEAKREKLIRR
+189 INPSPKAKREKLIRR
-204 LSFDLTGMPPGLDEI
+204 LSFDLIGMPPALDEI
-219 DRFINDESPNAY
+219 DRFIKNDSPNAY

-283 NNNLPYDDFLT
+283 NDNLPYDDFLK

-399 LISNTEAKNQID
+399 LMNSADAKIEID
-411 TAKKQI
+411 KAKKQVTVD
-417 ESEKTNLEEVKKQE
+417 ETQLVKIKKKENENYIQWLKQ
-431 EANYMSWL
+431 
-439 NERPNEAKLSGHIG
+439 RPTEAKLSGLIG
-453 NYPFDEYKDGKLLN
+453 HYTFDEYKDGKLPN
-467 LADGSK
+467 LADESK

-484 DGKNG
+484 PGKKG

-522 HHKERTVI
+522 NHKERTVV
-530 YSRSRAWTDAGS
+530 YSRSKAWTDAGS

-562 PGNAINIRSI
+562 PGNAINIRAI
-572 VKLPINEW
+572 NKLPINEW
-580 HHVSITYD
+580 HHVSVTYD
-588 GSTYAKGLNIY
+588 GSTHANGLKIY
-599 IDGQLTET
+599 IDGKLTKT

-627 IGQRFRDVGFA
+627 IGQRFRDVGFSK
-638 NGLVD
+638 GLVD
-643 DFNVFNRKLTSGEIA
+643 DFHVFNRKLTSIEIA
-658 QLYDGQTLN
+658 QLYDGQALN
-667 KLLSIPMDKLS
+667 KILGNPVDKLS
-678 QTDHNHL
+678 QTDHQFL
-685 REYYFNSINEAYSKQ
+685 REYYFTSINETFTKQ
-700 LLKLRSAREKVTKL
+700 LSKLRSAREKVTKL

-736 LNRGEYSQPTEKVE
+736 LNRGVYNQPNEKVE
-750 PKTLGVLPPFPK
+750 PKTPKILPGFPK

-775 TSSDNPLA
+775 TSKENPLT

-816 PGLLDWLASDFMEN
+816 PALLDWLASDFMEN

-853 RPSLET
+853 RPLLET
-859 SDPENILLARAPRY
+859 SDPENNLLARSPRY

-887 SGLMSTR
+887 SGLMSDR
-894 MGGSGSKP
+894 MGGGGSKP

-912 GHDKGE
+912 GQDKGE

-972 EAARKIG
+972 EAARKLG
-979 ESMVREHGNNIDSII
+979 ESMVREHGDNIHSII
-994 QDMFRK
+994 KDMFRK
-1000 LTSREPSEREIVLMK
+1000 LTSREPSEREIVLMQK
-1015 NLHKE
+1015 LHKE
-1020 QLANFKNDAKATD
+1020 QLANFQKDNKATE
-1033 AFLGVGASPSAK
+1033 AFLGVGASPNAI
-1045 DLDKSRVA
+1045 DLDKPKVA

>member
-1 MIQQY
+1 MLKKLIS
-6 YLVIFTG
+6 LVFG
-13 FQQAI
+13 
-18 GDVAFLS
+18 
-25 VNPNLKRQIILALSL
+25 LAYS
-40 TCCLNSTLGQ
+40 LNSTLGQ
-50 PVDFESQIKPLL
+50 SVDFESQIKPLL

-70 GPDEKTR
+70 GPDENTR
-77 KADLRL
+77 KADLHL
-83 YSQEGA
+83 YTREGA
-89 MAKLDDNLAVIMPG
+89 MAKLDDDYAVITPG
-103 KPEASELYNRLITKD
+103 KPEASALYKRLTTD
-118 ADELMPP
+118 DPDELMPP
-125 PESNL
+125 LESK
-130 ALSDKEKELIRRWI
+130 LSLSNQEKELIRQWI
-144 VEGAEWKE
+144 KEGAEWKE
-152 HWAFAPVNKPTL
+152 HWAFTPVNKPAL
-164 PKPIQSNWPKNEI
+164 PKSIRSSWTKNEI

-189 INPSPEAKREKLIRR
+189 INPSPAAKREKLIRR
-204 LSFDLTGMPPGLDEI
+204 LSFDLTGIPPTLEEI
-219 DRFINDESPNAY
+219 DHFMNDDSPNAY
-231 EQVVDRLLGHSR
+231 EQVVDRLLGHSK

-301 LPNTT
+301 IPNTT

-342 TFGTAMLGLTLE
+342 TFGTSMLGLTLE

-399 LISNTEAKNQID
+399 LMRNTDAKQQIQNSKNQVGI
-411 TAKKQI
+411 
-417 ESEKTNLEEVKKQE
+417 E
-431 EANYMSWL
+431 EANLSKIKKNEDQNYLIWL
-439 NERPNEAKLSGHIG
+439 NQRPKESNLSGKIG
-453 NYPFDEYKDGKLLN
+453 DYPFEEYKDGKLSN
-467 LADGSK
+467 LANESK

-484 DGKNG
+484 PGKKG
-489 NALKLT
+489 NALQLT
-495 GDDGVNLGIGNFN
+495 GDDGVNLGVGNFK
-508 RTQPFTITLWMNTP
+508 RTQPFSVTLWMNTP

-530 YSRSRAWTDAGS
+530 YSRSKAWTDAGS

-562 PGNAINIRSI
+562 PGNAINIRSKN
-572 VKLPINEW
+572 KLPKNQW
-580 HHVSITYD
+580 HHVSVTYN
-588 GSTYAKGLNIY
+588 GSTHASGLKIY
-599 IDGQLTET
+599 IDGKLAET

-638 NGLVD
+638 KGLVD
-643 DFNVFNRKLTSGEIA
+643 DFQVYDRNLSSIEIA
-658 QLYDGQTLN
+658 QIHDGQTLN
-667 KLLSIPMDKLS
+667 KLLNKPVADLNQI
-678 QTDHNHL
+678 DHDLL
-685 REYYFNSINEAYSKQ
+685 REYYFSSINEAYSKQ
-700 LLKLRSAREKVTKL
+700 LSKLRSAREKVTKL

-736 LNRGEYSQPTEKVE
+736 LNRGVYNQPGDRVD
-750 PKTLGVLPPFPK
+750 PKTPSILPAFPE

-775 TSSDNPLA
+775 TSKENPLTA
-783 SRVAVNHF
+783 RVAVNHF

-808 IQGKRPSH
+808 TQGKRPSH
-816 PGLLDWLASDFMEN
+816 PELLDWLASDFMEN

-841 VMSATYQQSSLT
+841 VMSATYQQSSHA
-853 RPSLET
+853 RPLLEA

-873 RLTAEMIRDNALNT
+873 RLTAEMIRDNALHT
-887 SGLMSTR
+887 SGLISTR
-894 MGGSGSKP
+894 MGGNGSKP

-949 RAKRETTATPLQALV
+949 RAKRETTSTPLQALV

-979 ESMVREHGNNIDSII
+979 ESMVRQHGDNIHSII
-994 QDMFRK
+994 RDIFRK
-1000 LTSREPSEREIVLMK
+1000 LTSREPSEREIALMQK
-1015 NLHKE
+1015 LHSE
-1020 QLANFKNDAKATD
+1020 QLENFKKDNKATD
-1033 AFLGVGASPSAK
+1033 AFLGVGASPNAK
-1045 DLDKSRVA
+1045 DLDKPQVA
-1053 AAGILAKALMNFD
+1053 AAGVLAKALMNFD
-1066 EAVVK
+1066 ESVVK

>member
-1 MIQQY
+1 MY
-6 YLVIFTG
+6 
-13 FQQAI
+13 
-18 GDVAFLS
+18 
-25 VNPNLKRQIILALSL
+25 PMLKKQMCLALGL
-40 TCCLNSTLGQ
+40 AYCLNSALSQ

-70 GPDEKTR
+70 GPDENSR
-77 KADLRL
+77 KADLHL
-83 YSQEGA
+83 YSREGA
-89 MAKLDDNLAVIMPG
+89 MSKLDENLAIIMPG
-103 KPEASELYNRLITKD
+103 KPEASLLYKRLITD
-118 ADELMPP
+118 DPDELMPP
-125 PESNL
+125 PKSNL
-130 ALSDKEKELIRRWI
+130 ALSTKEKELIRRWI
-144 VEGAEWKE
+144 IEGANWKE
-152 HWAFAPVNKPTL
+152 HWAFTQVNKPNL
-164 PKPIQSNWPKNEI
+164 PKPRNSNWPKNEI
-177 DHFTLAKMESAK
+177 DNFTLAKMESVK
-189 INPSPEAKREKLIRR
+189 INPSPKAKREKLIRR
-204 LSFDLTGMPPGLDEI
+204 LSFDLIGMPPALDEI
-219 DRFINDESPNAY
+219 DRFIKNDSPNAY

-283 NNNLPYDDFLT
+283 NDNLPYDDFLK

-399 LISNTEAKNQID
+399 LMNSADAKIEID
-411 TAKKQI
+411 KAKKQVTVD
-417 ESEKTNLEEVKKQE
+417 ETQLVKIKKKENENYIQWLKQ
-431 EANYMSWL
+431 
-439 NERPNEAKLSGHIG
+439 RPTEAKLSGLIG
-453 NYPFDEYKDGKLLN
+453 HYTFDEYKDGKLPN
-467 LADGSK
+467 LADESK

-484 DGKNG
+484 PGKKG

-522 HHKERTVI
+522 NHKERTVV
-530 YSRSRAWTDAGS
+530 YSRSKAWTDAGS

-562 PGNAINIRSI
+562 PGNAINIRAI
-572 VKLPINEW
+572 NKLPINEW
-580 HHVSITYD
+580 HHVSVTYD
-588 GSTYAKGLNIY
+588 GSTHANGLKIY
-599 IDGQLTET
+599 IDGKLTKT

-627 IGQRFRDVGFA
+627 IGQRFRDVGFSK
-638 NGLVD
+638 GLVD
-643 DFNVFNRKLTSGEIA
+643 DFHVFNRKLTSIEIA
-658 QLYDGQTLN
+658 QLYDGQALN
-667 KLLSIPMDKLS
+667 KILGNPVDKLS
-678 QTDHNHL
+678 QTDHQFL
-685 REYYFNSINEAYSKQ
+685 REYYFTSINETFTKQ
-700 LLKLRSAREKVTKL
+700 LSKLRSAREKVTKL

-736 LNRGEYSQPTEKVE
+736 LNRGVYNQPNEKVE
-750 PKTLGVLPPFPK
+750 PKTPKILPGFPK

-775 TSSDNPLA
+775 TSKENPLT

-816 PGLLDWLASDFMEN
+816 PALLDWLASDFMEN

-853 RPSLET
+853 RPLLEA
-859 SDPENILLARAPRY
+859 SDPENNLLARSPRY

-887 SGLMSTR
+887 SGLMSDR
-894 MGGSGSKP
+894 MGGGGSKP

-912 GHDKGE
+912 GQDKGE

-972 EAARKIG
+972 EAARKLG
-979 ESMVREHGNNIDSII
+979 ESMVREHGDNIHSII
-994 QDMFRK
+994 KDMFRK
-1000 LTSREPSEREIVLMK
+1000 LTSREPSEREIVLMQK
-1015 NLHKE
+1015 LHKE
-1020 QLANFKNDAKATD
+1020 QLANFQKDNKATE
-1033 AFLGVGASPSAK
+1033 AFLGVGASPNAI
-1045 DLDKSRVA
+1045 DLDKPKVA

>member
-1 MIQQY
+1 M
-6 YLVIFTG
+6 
-13 FQQAI
+13 
-18 GDVAFLS
+18 
-25 VNPNLKRQIILALSL
+25 LKKQMCLALGFAY
-40 TCCLNSTLGQ
+40 CLNSALSQ

-70 GPDEKTR
+70 GPDENSR
-77 KADLRL
+77 KADLHL
-83 YSQEGA
+83 YSREGA
-89 MAKLDDNLAVIMPG
+89 MSKLDENLAIIMPG
-103 KPEASELYNRLITKD
+103 KPEASLLYKRLITD
-118 ADELMPP
+118 DPDELMPP

-130 ALSDKEKELIRRWI
+130 ALSTKEKELIRRWI
-144 VEGAEWKE
+144 IEGADWKE
-152 HWAFAPVNKPTL
+152 HWAFTQVNKPNL
-164 PKPIQSNWPKNEI
+164 PKPRNSNWPKNEI
-177 DHFTLAKMESAK
+177 DNFTLAKMESVK
-189 INPSPEAKREKLIRR
+189 IKPSPKAKREKLIRR
-204 LSFDLTGMPPGLDEI
+204 LSFDLIGMPPALDEI
-219 DRFINDESPNAY
+219 DRFIKNDSPNAY
-231 EQVVDRLLGHSR
+231 EQIVDRLLGHSR

-283 NNNLPYDDFLT
+283 NDNLPYDDFLK

-399 LISNTEAKNQID
+399 LMNSADAKIEID
-411 TAKKQI
+411 KAKKQVTVD
-417 ESEKTNLEEVKKQE
+417 EAQLVKIKKKENENYIQWLKQ
-431 EANYMSWL
+431 
-439 NERPNEAKLSGHIG
+439 RPTEAKLSGLIG
-453 NYPFDEYKDGKLLN
+453 HYTFDEYKDGKLPN
-467 LADGSK
+467 LADESK
-473 KASSSQKNKIV
+473 KATSSQKNKIV
-484 DGKNG
+484 PGKKG

-522 HHKERTVI
+522 NHKGRTVV
-530 YSRSRAWTDAGS
+530 YSRSKAWTDAGS

-562 PGNAINIRSI
+562 PGNAINIRAI
-572 VKLPINEW
+572 NKLPINEW
-580 HHVSITYD
+580 HHVSVTYD
-588 GSTYAKGLNIY
+588 GSTHANGLKIY
-599 IDGQLTET
+599 INGKLTKT

-627 IGQRFRDVGFA
+627 IGQRFRDVGFSK
-638 NGLVD
+638 GLVD
-643 DFNVFNRKLTSGEIA
+643 DFHVFNRKLTSIEIA
-658 QLYDGQTLN
+658 QLYDGQALN
-667 KLLSIPMDKLS
+667 KILGNPVDKLS
-678 QTDHNHL
+678 QTDHQFL
-685 REYYFNSINEAYSKQ
+685 REYYFASINETFTKQ
-700 LLKLRSAREKVTKL
+700 LSKLRSAREKVTNL

-736 LNRGEYSQPTEKVE
+736 LNRGVYNQPNEKVE
-750 PKTLGVLPPFPK
+750 PKTPKILPGFPK

-775 TSSDNPLA
+775 TSRENPLT

-816 PGLLDWLASDFMEN
+816 PALLDWLASDFMEN

-853 RPSLET
+853 RPLLEA
-859 SDPENILLARAPRY
+859 SDPENNLLARSPRY

-887 SGLMSTR
+887 SGLMSDR
-894 MGGSGSKP
+894 MGGGGSKP

-972 EAARKIG
+972 EAARKLG
-979 ESMVREHGNNIDSII
+979 ESMVREHGDNIRSII
-994 QDMFRK
+994 NNMFRK
-1000 LTSREPSEREIVLMK
+1000 LTSREPSEREIVLMQK
-1015 NLHKE
+1015 LHKE
-1020 QLANFKNDAKATD
+1020 QLANFQKDNKATE
-1033 AFLGVGASPSAK
+1033 AFLGVGASPNAI
-1045 DLDKSRVA
+1045 DLDKPQVA
-1053 AAGILAKALMNFD
+1053 AAGVLAKALMNFD

>member
-1 MIQQY
+1 MY
-6 YLVIFTG
+6 
-13 FQQAI
+13 
-18 GDVAFLS
+18 
-25 VNPNLKRQIILALSL
+25 PMLKKQMCLALGL
-40 TCCLNSTLGQ
+40 AYCLNSALSQ

-70 GPDEKTR
+70 GPDENSR
-77 KADLRL
+77 KADLHL
-83 YSQEGA
+83 YSREGA
-89 MAKLDDNLAVIMPG
+89 MSKLDENLAIIMPG
-103 KPEASELYNRLITKD
+103 KPEASLLYKRLITD
-118 ADELMPP
+118 DPDELMPP

-130 ALSDKEKELIRRWI
+130 ALSTKEKELIRRWI
-144 VEGAEWKE
+144 IEGADWKE
-152 HWAFAPVNKPTL
+152 HWAFTQVNKPNL
-164 PKPIQSNWPKNEI
+164 PKPRNSNWPKNEI
-177 DHFTLAKMESAK
+177 DNFTLAKMESVK
-189 INPSPEAKREKLIRR
+189 IKPSPKAKREKLIRR
-204 LSFDLTGMPPGLDEI
+204 LSFDLIGMPPALDEI
-219 DRFINDESPNAY
+219 DRFIKNDSPNAY

-283 NNNLPYDDFLT
+283 NDNLPYDDFLK

-399 LISNTEAKNQID
+399 LMNSADAKIEID
-411 TAKKQI
+411 KAKKQVTVD
-417 ESEKTNLEEVKKQE
+417 EAQLVKIKKKENENYIQWLKQ
-431 EANYMSWL
+431 
-439 NERPNEAKLSGHIG
+439 RPTEAKLSGLIG
-453 NYPFDEYKDGKLLN
+453 HYTFDEYKDGKLQN
-467 LADGSK
+467 LADESK

-484 DGKNG
+484 PGKKG

-522 HHKERTVI
+522 NHKERTVV
-530 YSRSRAWTDAGS
+530 YSRSKAWTDAGS

-562 PGNAINIRSI
+562 PGNAINIRAI
-572 VKLPINEW
+572 NKLPINEW
-580 HHVSITYD
+580 HHVSVTYD
-588 GSTYAKGLNIY
+588 GSTHANGLKIY
-599 IDGQLTET
+599 IDGKLTKT

-627 IGQRFRDVGFA
+627 IGQRFRDVGFSK
-638 NGLVD
+638 GLVD
-643 DFNVFNRKLTSGEIA
+643 DFHVFNRKLTSIEIA
-658 QLYDGQTLN
+658 QLYDGQALN
-667 KLLSIPMDKLS
+667 KILGNPVDKLS
-678 QTDHNHL
+678 QTDHQFL
-685 REYYFNSINEAYSKQ
+685 REYYFASINETFTKQ
-700 LLKLRSAREKVTKL
+700 LSKLRSAREKVTNL

-736 LNRGEYSQPTEKVE
+736 LNRGVYNQPNEKVE
-750 PKTLGVLPPFPK
+750 PKTPKILPGFPK

-775 TSSDNPLA
+775 TSRENPLT

-816 PGLLDWLASDFMEN
+816 PALLDWLASDFMEN

-853 RPSLET
+853 RPLLEA
-859 SDPENILLARAPRY
+859 SDPENNLLARSPRY

-887 SGLMSTR
+887 SGLMSDR
-894 MGGSGSKP
+894 MGGGGSKP

-972 EAARKIG
+972 EAARKLG
-979 ESMVREHGNNIDSII
+979 ESMVREHGDNIRSII
-994 QDMFRK
+994 NNMFRK
-1000 LTSREPSEREIVLMK
+1000 LTSREPSEREIVLMQK
-1015 NLHKE
+1015 LHKE
-1020 QLANFKNDAKATD
+1020 QLANFQKDNKATE
-1033 AFLGVGASPSAK
+1033 AFLGVGASPNAI
-1045 DLDKSRVA
+1045 DLDKPQVA
-1053 AAGILAKALMNFD
+1053 AAGVLAKALMNFD

>member
-1 MIQQY
+1 MY
-6 YLVIFTG
+6 
-13 FQQAI
+13 
-18 GDVAFLS
+18 
-25 VNPNLKRQIILALSL
+25 PMLKKQMCLALGL
-40 TCCLNSTLGQ
+40 AYCLNSALSQ

-70 GPDEKTR
+70 GPDENSR
-77 KADLRL
+77 KADLHL
-83 YSQEGA
+83 YSREGA
-89 MAKLDDNLAVIMPG
+89 MSKLDENLAIIMPG
-103 KPEASELYNRLITKD
+103 KPEASLLYKRLITD
-118 ADELMPP
+118 DPDELMPP

-130 ALSDKEKELIRRWI
+130 ALSTKEKELIRRWI
-144 VEGAEWKE
+144 IEGADWKE
-152 HWAFAPVNKPTL
+152 HWAFTQVNKPNS
-164 PKPIQSNWPKNEI
+164 PKPRNSNWPKNEI
-177 DHFTLAKMESAK
+177 DNFTLAKMESVK
-189 INPSPEAKREKLIRR
+189 INPSPKAKREKLIRR
-204 LSFDLTGMPPGLDEI
+204 LSFDLIGMPPALDEI
-219 DRFINDESPNAY
+219 DRFIKNDSPNAY

-283 NNNLPYDDFLT
+283 NDNLPYDDFLK

-399 LISNTEAKNQID
+399 LMNSADAKIEID
-411 TAKKQI
+411 KAKKQVTVD
-417 ESEKTNLEEVKKQE
+417 EAQLVKIKKKENENYIQWLKQ
-431 EANYMSWL
+431 
-439 NERPNEAKLSGHIG
+439 RPTEAKLSGLIG
-453 NYPFDEYKDGKLLN
+453 HYTFDEYKDGKLPN
-467 LADGSK
+467 LADESK

-484 DGKNG
+484 PGKKG

-495 GDDGVNLGIGNFN
+495 GDDGVNLRIGNFN

-522 HHKERTVI
+522 NHKERTVV
-530 YSRSRAWTDAGS
+530 YSRSKAWTDAGS

-562 PGNAINIRSI
+562 PGNAINIRAI
-572 VKLPINEW
+572 NKLPINEW
-580 HHVSITYD
+580 HHVSVTYD
-588 GSTYAKGLNIY
+588 GSTHANGLKIY
-599 IDGQLTET
+599 IDGKLTKT

-627 IGQRFRDVGFA
+627 IGQRFRDVGFSK
-638 NGLVD
+638 GLVD
-643 DFNVFNRKLTSGEIA
+643 DFHVFNRKLTSIEIA
-658 QLYDGQTLN
+658 QLYDGQALN
-667 KLLSIPMDKLS
+667 KILGNPVDKLS
-678 QTDHNHL
+678 QTDHQFL
-685 REYYFNSINEAYSKQ
+685 REYYFASINETFTKQ
-700 LLKLRSAREKVTKL
+700 LSKLRSAREKVTKL

-736 LNRGEYSQPTEKVE
+736 LNRGVYNQPNEKVE
-750 PKTLGVLPPFPK
+750 PKTPKILPGFPK

-775 TSSDNPLA
+775 TSRENPLT

-816 PGLLDWLASDFMEN
+816 PALLDWLASDFMEN

-853 RPSLET
+853 RPLLET
-859 SDPENILLARAPRY
+859 SDPENNLLARSPRY

-887 SGLMSTR
+887 SGLMSDR
-894 MGGSGSKP
+894 MGGGGSKP

-972 EAARKIG
+972 EAARKLG
-979 ESMVREHGNNIDSII
+979 ESMVREHGDNIHSII
-994 QDMFRK
+994 KDMFRK
-1000 LTSREPSEREIVLMK
+1000 LTSREPSEREIVLMQK
-1015 NLHKE
+1015 LHKE
-1020 QLANFKNDAKATD
+1020 QLANFQKDNKATE
-1033 AFLGVGASPSAK
+1033 AFLGVGASPNAI
-1045 DLDKSRVA
+1045 DLDKPQVA
-1053 AAGILAKALMNFD
+1053 AAGVLAKALMNFD

>member
-1 MIQQY
+1 MY
-6 YLVIFTG
+6 
-13 FQQAI
+13 
-18 GDVAFLS
+18 
-25 VNPNLKRQIILALSL
+25 PMLKKQMCLALGL
-40 TCCLNSTLGQ
+40 AYCLNSALSQ
-50 PVDFESQIKPLL
+50 SVDFESQIKPLL

-70 GPDEKTR
+70 GPDENSR
-77 KADLRL
+77 KADLHL
-83 YSQEGA
+83 YSREGA
-89 MAKLDDNLAVIMPG
+89 MSKLDENLAIIMPG
-103 KPEASELYNRLITKD
+103 KPEASLLYKRLITD
-118 ADELMPP
+118 DPDELMPP

-130 ALSDKEKELIRRWI
+130 ALSTKEKELIRRWI
-144 VEGAEWKE
+144 IEGADWKE
-152 HWAFAPVNKPTL
+152 HWAFTQVNKPNL
-164 PKPIQSNWPKNEI
+164 PKPRNSNWPKNEI
-177 DHFTLAKMESAK
+177 DYFTLAKMESVK
-189 INPSPEAKREKLIRR
+189 INPSPKAKREKLIRR
-204 LSFDLTGMPPGLDEI
+204 LSFDLIGMPPALDEI
-219 DRFINDESPNAY
+219 DRFIKNDSPNAY

-283 NNNLPYDDFLT
+283 NDNLPYDDFLK

-399 LISNTEAKNQID
+399 LMNSADAKIEID
-411 TAKKQI
+411 KAKKQVTVD
-417 ESEKTNLEEVKKQE
+417 EAQLVKIKKKENENYIQWLKQ
-431 EANYMSWL
+431 
-439 NERPNEAKLSGHIG
+439 RPSEAKLSGLIG
-453 NYPFDEYKDGKLLN
+453 HYTFDEYKDGKLPN
-467 LADGSK
+467 LADESK
-473 KASSSQKNKIV
+473 KATSSQKNKIV
-484 DGKNG
+484 PGKKG

-508 RTQPFTITLWMNTP
+508 RTQPFTIALWMNTP
-522 HHKERTVI
+522 NHKKRTVV
-530 YSRSRAWTDAGS
+530 YSRSKAWTDAGS

-562 PGNAINIRSI
+562 PGNAINIRAI
-572 VKLPINEW
+572 NKLPINEW
-580 HHVSITYD
+580 HHVSVTYD
-588 GSTYAKGLNIY
+588 GSTHANGLKIY
-599 IDGQLTET
+599 INGKLTKT

-627 IGQRFRDVGFA
+627 IGQRFRDVGFSK
-638 NGLVD
+638 GLVD
-643 DFNVFNRKLTSGEIA
+643 DFHVFNRKLTSIEIA
-658 QLYDGQTLN
+658 QLYDGQALN
-667 KLLSIPMDKLS
+667 KILGNPVDKLS
-678 QTDHNHL
+678 QTDHQFL
-685 REYYFNSINEAYSKQ
+685 REYYFASINETFTNQ
-700 LLKLRSAREKVTKL
+700 LSKLRSAREKVTKL

-736 LNRGEYSQPTEKVE
+736 LNRGVYNQPNEKVE
-750 PKTLGVLPPFPK
+750 PKTPKILPGFPK

-775 TSSDNPLA
+775 TSRENPLT

-816 PGLLDWLASDFMEN
+816 PALLDWLASDFMEN

-853 RPSLET
+853 RPLLEA
-859 SDPENILLARAPRY
+859 SDPENNLLARSPRY

-887 SGLMSTR
+887 SGLMSDR
-894 MGGSGSKP
+894 MGGGGSKP

-972 EAARKIG
+972 EAARKLG
-979 ESMVREHGNNIDSII
+979 ESMVREHGDNIRSII
-994 QDMFRK
+994 NNMFRK
-1000 LTSREPSEREIVLMK
+1000 LTSREPSEREIVLMQK
-1015 NLHKE
+1015 LHKE
-1020 QLANFKNDAKATD
+1020 QLANFQKDNKATE
-1033 AFLGVGASPSAK
+1033 AFLGVGASPIAI
-1045 DLDKSRVA
+1045 DLDKPQVA
-1053 AAGILAKALMNFD
+1053 AAGVLAKALMNFD

>member
-1 MIQQY
+1 MY
-6 YLVIFTG
+6 
-13 FQQAI
+13 
-18 GDVAFLS
+18 
-25 VNPNLKRQIILALSL
+25 PMLKKQMCLALGL
-40 TCCLNSTLGQ
+40 AYCLNSALSQ

-70 GPDEKTR
+70 GPDENSR
-77 KADLRL
+77 KADLHL
-83 YSQEGA
+83 YSREGA
-89 MAKLDDNLAVIMPG
+89 MSKLDENLAIIMPG
-103 KPEASELYNRLITKD
+103 KPEASLLYKRLITD
-118 ADELMPP
+118 DPDELMPP

-130 ALSDKEKELIRRWI
+130 ALSTKEKELIRRWI
-144 VEGAEWKE
+144 IEGADWKE
-152 HWAFAPVNKPTL
+152 HWAFTQVNKPNL
-164 PKPIQSNWPKNEI
+164 PKPRNSNWPKNEI
-177 DHFTLAKMESAK
+177 DNFTLAKMESVK
-189 INPSPEAKREKLIRR
+189 IKPSPKAKREKLIRR
-204 LSFDLTGMPPGLDEI
+204 LSFDLIGMPPALDEI
-219 DRFINDESPNAY
+219 DRFIKNDSPNAY

-283 NNNLPYDDFLT
+283 NDNLPYDDFLK

-399 LISNTEAKNQID
+399 LMNSADAKIEID
-411 TAKKQI
+411 KAKKQVTVD
-417 ESEKTNLEEVKKQE
+417 EAQLVKIKKKENENYIQWLKQ
-431 EANYMSWL
+431 
-439 NERPNEAKLSGHIG
+439 RPTEAKLSGLIG
-453 NYPFDEYKDGKLLN
+453 HYTFDEYKDGKLPN
-467 LADGSK
+467 LADESK

-484 DGKNG
+484 PGKKG

-522 HHKERTVI
+522 NHKERTVV
-530 YSRSRAWTDAGS
+530 YSRSKAWTDAGS

-562 PGNAINIRSI
+562 PGNAINIRAI
-572 VKLPINEW
+572 NKLPINEW
-580 HHVSITYD
+580 HHVSVTYD
-588 GSTYAKGLNIY
+588 GSTHANGLKIY
-599 IDGQLTET
+599 INGKLTKT

-627 IGQRFRDVGFA
+627 IGQRFRDVGFSK
-638 NGLVD
+638 GLVD
-643 DFNVFNRKLTSGEIA
+643 DFHVFNRKLTSIEIA
-658 QLYDGQTLN
+658 QLYDGQALN
-667 KLLSIPMDKLS
+667 KILGNPVDKLS
-678 QTDHNHL
+678 QTDHQFL
-685 REYYFNSINEAYSKQ
+685 REYYFASINEAFTKQ
-700 LLKLRSAREKVTKL
+700 LSKLRSAREKVAKL

-736 LNRGEYSQPTEKVE
+736 LNRGVYNQPNEKVE
-750 PKTLGVLPPFPK
+750 PKTPKILPGFPK
-762 NAPRN
+762 NAPHN

-775 TSSDNPLA
+775 TSRENPLT

-816 PGLLDWLASDFMEN
+816 PALLDWLASDFMEN

-853 RPSLET
+853 RPLLET
-859 SDPENILLARAPRY
+859 SDPENNLLARSPRY

-887 SGLMSTR
+887 SGLMSDR
-894 MGGSGSKP
+894 MGGGGSKP

-972 EAARKIG
+972 EAARKLG
-979 ESMVREHGNNIDSII
+979 ESMVREHGDNIRSII
-994 QDMFRK
+994 NNMFRK
-1000 LTSREPSEREIVLMK
+1000 LTSREPSEREIVLMQK
-1015 NLHKE
+1015 LHKE
-1020 QLANFKNDAKATD
+1020 QLANFQKDNKATE
-1033 AFLGVGASPSAK
+1033 AFLGVGASPNAI
-1045 DLDKSRVA
+1045 DLDKPQVA
-1053 AAGILAKALMNFD
+1053 AAGVLAKALMNFD

>member
-189 INPSPEAKREKLIRR
+189 INPSSEAKREKLIRR

-283 NNNLPYDDFLT
+283 NDNLPYDDFLT

-399 LISNTEAKNQID
+399 LISNTEAKQQID

-417 ESEKTNLEEVKKQE
+417 ESEEAYLEEVKKQE
-431 EANYMSWL
+431 EANYMRWL
-439 NERPNEAKLSGHIG
+439 NERPNEAKFSGHIG
-453 NYPFDEYKDGKLLN
+453 YYPFDEYKDGKLLN